1 MPAGG
6 ACPRLTPLRRVI
18 SLERAV
24 LVALRTV
31 GRFPVWR
38 VAGAPEPFQAGFVVG
53 ELAHEL
59 HEGARRFRGTSASR
73 LEAVNWGHWS
83 LLVGK
88 RAVRALTRAAFALSK
103 PNISDQTGQ
112 HPAPLRGLAWLFELV
127 AGLTGDLAEKVEKVG
142 IHIRLGRHVSRF

>member
-31 GRFPVWR
+31 GRFPVRR
-38 VAGAPEPFQAGFVVG
+38 VAGAPEPFQAGVVVG

-59 HEGARRFRGTSASR
+59 HQGAGRFRGTSASR
-73 LEAVNWGHWS
+73 LEAVNWGHLS

-88 RAVRALTRAAFALSK
+88 KAVRALTRAAFALSK
-103 PNISDQTGQ
+103 PNLQGESDD
-112 HPAPLRGLAWLFELV
+112 ADSLLRGRSEGRPVCL
-127 AGLTGDLAEKVEKVG
+127 EKSERRSHDARTEVP
-142 IHIRLGRHVSRF
+142 GRTAH

>member
-18 SLERAV
+18 SLESAV

-31 GRFPVWR
+31 GRFPVR
-38 VAGAPEPFQAGFVVG
+38 RMAGAPEPFQAGVVVG

-73 LEAVNWGHWS
+73 LETVNWGHQT

-88 RAVRALTRAAFALSK
+88 KAVRALTRAAFALSK
-103 PNISDQTGQ
+103 PNLSGQSD
-112 HPAPLRGLAWLFELV
+112 V
-127 AGLTGDLAEKVEKVG
+127 ASTAKGYFPSRDLKGHGENG
-142 IHIRLGRHVSRF
+142 